1 MRALVLAIGALICI
15 STATYPRS
23 AHASAIT
30 GIVRDEA
37 TLAPVEGV
45 IIAAYPDSGGSAL
58 ATRSSLDG
66 RFSIAP
72 LPASSYMLQAS
83 RIGYER
89 KRLGPVRLTGSD
101 SIRVV
106 FDLTPTVLRLNPV
119 VVTASRRGEKALDA
133 PASISVVTSRS
144 IRERPALTPADYVRA
159 LPGIDVANKGMNQTS
174 VVARGFS
181 SAQSNALLTLT
192 DYRAAGLPSL
202 RYNVYNFLPIPP
214 EDIERIEVV
223 RGPGAALYGPNC
235 DRGVLHILT
244 RSPFESPGT
253 TANVVSGEREVAQGS
268 ARHAGR
274 LTEHIGVVLSALYF
288 RGRDWRFVDPAES
301 ATRDARIAA
310 GADAE
315 TLKIGRRDPLVER
328 VGGEARAEWRIDPS
342 TSAVFS
348 GGINR
353 ALRNVDLTPVGAVQV
368 RNWDTG
374 FLQIRASRKRLFGQ
388 AYVNAS
394 DAGDS
399 YFLRTGTPIV
409 DRSRLWAGQL
419 QHGAS
424 LGTKQSLTYGVDA
437 QRTEPRT
444 GGTIHGRN
452 ETADGVTEIGSYI
465 HSETRLTSRIDLVT
479 AIRADH
485 HSRFETPVFSPR
497 TALVF
502 KPGEN
507 QNLRVTFNRA
517 YGTPGSDDLF
527 ADFVAGSL
535 SPLPY
540 QIRVEGVPKTGY
552 TFEQDCGG
560 PCMHSPFTTLAAGGP
575 GTNLALDATQEWNA
589 VAALLKPQFA
599 GIDTIPPPT
608 ASDVRTVLATL
619 NSTGGFDPAA
629 SISDV
634 PALRPTI
641 TNTIEAGY
649 KGLIAGRARIAIDGY
664 RSWIHDFIGHLHVI
678 TPNVFMDQATLKSY
692 LISQN
697 VDSTSAAAIA
707 AAASAIPVGAV
718 TPREALDPTDLIF
731 AVRNF
736 GDVALWGLD
745 ASLVAELSHKWSFGA
760 TCSWVSRDL
769 FPGLDGGGDPALN
782 APARKGSVS
791 LGYRGS
797 ERGISGTLEARFVR
811 GFPVISGV
819 YSGRVNSYA
828 LVDCGVAYRI
838 RRLGAATIS
847 ATANNL
853 FDRRHQEF
861 LGSPEIGRLILV
873 QFRTEL

>member
-1 MRALVLAIGALICI
+1 MRTLPVAVLLCICMASYPRSVQAGALI
-15 STATYPRS
+15 
-23 AHASAIT
+23 
-30 GIVRDEA
+30 GIARDAA
-37 TLAPVEGV
+37 TLAPVEGAV
-45 IIAAYPDSGGSAL
+45 IAAYPDSGGARVSV
-58 ATRSSLDG
+58 RSDPGG
-66 RFSIAP
+66 RFFIAS
-72 LPASSYMLQAS
+72 LPASNYVLDAS

-89 KRLGPVRLTGSD
+89 KRLGQVRVTGSD
-101 SIRVV
+101 SIQVV
-106 FDLTPTVLRLNPV
+106 FDLVPTALRLNPV
-119 VVTASRRGEKALDA
+119 VVTASRRREKTLDA
-133 PASISVVTSRS
+133 PASISVVTSRT

-159 LPGIDVANKGMNQTS
+159 LPGVDVANKGMTQAS
-174 VVARGFS
+174 VVARGFG

-202 RYNVYNFLPIPP
+202 RYNVYNFIPIPF

-244 RSPFESPGT
+244 RSPFEFPAT
-253 TANVVSGEREVAQGS
+253 TANVVSGEREVVQGS
-268 ARHAGR
+268 VRHAGR
-274 LTEHIGVVLSALYF
+274 LTEHIGIALSALYF
-288 RGRDWRFVDPAES
+288 RGRDWKFVDPAES

-315 TLKIGRRDPLVER
+315 TLKIGRRDPIIER
-328 VGGEARAEWRIDPS
+328 VTGEARAEWRIDS
-342 TSAVFS
+342 GTSAVFA

-368 RNWDTG
+368 RNWDSG
-374 FLQIRASRKRLFGQ
+374 FLQVRASRERLFGQ
-388 AYVNAS
+388 VYVNAS

-409 DRSRLWAGQL
+409 DRSRLWVGQL

-424 LGTKQSLTYGVDA
+424 LGTRQSFTYGVDA

-444 GGTIHGRN
+444 DGTIHGRN
-452 ETADGVTEIGSYI
+452 ESADEVTEVGSYL
-465 HSETRLTSRIDLVT
+465 HSETRLTPRIDLVT

-485 HSRFETPVFSPR
+485 HSRFEVPVFSPR

-502 KPGEN
+502 KPGEK
-507 QNLRVTFNRA
+507 QNVRVTFNRA

-527 ADFVAGSL
+527 ADFAAGSL

-540 QIRVEGVPKTGY
+540 QIRVEGVPKSGY
-552 TFEQDCGG
+552 TFERGCGG
-560 PCMHSPFTTLAAGGP
+560 PCMRSPFTTLAAGGP
-575 GTNLALDATQEWNA
+575 GTYLALDATQEWDA
-589 VAALLKPQFA
+589 VAALLKTQFA

-608 ASDVRTVLATL
+608 ASDVGTVLATL

-629 SISDV
+629 GVSDV

-678 TPNVFMDQATLKSY
+678 TPNVFMDRATLESY

-697 VDSTSAAAIA
+697 VDSASAAAIA
-707 AAASAIPVGAV
+707 AAASAIPVGTV

-745 ASLVAELSHKWSFGA
+745 ASLVAELSREWSLGA
-760 TCSWVSRDL
+760 TYSWVSRDL
-769 FPGLDGGGDPALN
+769 FPGLDGEGGTALN

-791 LGYRGS
+791 LGYRATD
-797 ERGISGTLEARFVR
+797 RGISGTLEARFTG

-819 YSGRVNSYA
+819 YSGIVNSYV
-828 LVDCGVAYRI
+828 LVDCGLVYHV
-838 RRLGAATIS
+838 RRGGGATIS
-847 ATANNL
+847 ATAENL

-861 LGSPEIGRLILV
+861 LGSPEIGRLLLV
-873 QFRTEL
+873 QVRTEL